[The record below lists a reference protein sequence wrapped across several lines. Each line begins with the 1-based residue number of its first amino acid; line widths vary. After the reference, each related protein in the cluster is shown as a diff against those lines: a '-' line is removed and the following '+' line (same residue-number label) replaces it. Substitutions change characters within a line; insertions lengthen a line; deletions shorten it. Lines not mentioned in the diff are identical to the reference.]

1 MILGSGSVAIGRAA
15 VIVRA
20 EFRGIE
26 PDQAKPRQAR
36 PITTQGISTM
46 FTTSAFAQGLGGVG
60 GEGGM
65 LMSLLPFVL
74 IFVIMYFL
82 ILRPQQKR
90 VKAHQELVKN
100 VRRGDTV
107 ITNGGLVGKVT
118 KVVDDDQIE
127 IEIADN
133 VRIRQVRGMISDV
146 RAKGEPVKDEAAS

>member
-1 MILGSGSVAIGRAA
+1 
-15 VIVRA
+15 
-20 EFRGIE
+20 
-26 PDQAKPRQAR
+26 
-36 PITTQGISTM
+36 
-46 FTTSAFAQGLGGVG
+46 
-60 GEGGM
+60 M